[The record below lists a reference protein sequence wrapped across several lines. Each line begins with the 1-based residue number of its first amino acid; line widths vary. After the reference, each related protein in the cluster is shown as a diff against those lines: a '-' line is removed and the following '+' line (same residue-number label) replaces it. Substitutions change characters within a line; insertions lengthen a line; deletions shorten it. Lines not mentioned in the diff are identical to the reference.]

1 MNEALRSRYLGAL
14 DVPEFLHAPTKAK
27 DLGVDKINTVCLAIE
42 TDNPYS
48 FCQSGKYQDFLFKML
63 GAIGLKQKDIN
74 CLSINVDDLNQA
86 LGLYNAKTV
95 LLMSKGLMSSSEQ
108 HFSTHHPSEILT
120 NEKLKREAWEVLKEI
135 QTCLK

>member
-1 MNEALRSRYLGAL
+1 MNEALRSRYLEAL
-14 DVPEFLHAPTKAK
+14 DVPEFLHAPTKIK

-48 FCQSGKYQDFLFKML
+48 FCQPGKYQDFLFKML
-63 GAIGLKQKDIN
+63 GAIGLKQKDIK

-95 LLMSKGLMSSSEQ
+95 LLMRAATRG
-108 HFSTHHPSEILT
+108 
-120 NEKLKREAWEVLKEI
+120 
-135 QTCLK
+135 